1 MKSVA
6 HSLYLIL
13 MAFLSIIDPSTAGC
27 YDELEKERW
36 VMFKN
41 ESLSLVMAGDL
52 MDSMNCTMKY
62 YQNYTT
68 WPEHLENNTNWKGLM
83 NALKTCEINDTIKC
97 QGRPKEEVPVFNF
110 MCFLAKAVDLDLQ
123 GCGDYE
129 NLRSIYSR
137 MPLQNSKPSLSRTP
151 SPSVAPSPST
161 KPQLSRT
168 PSPSVAPS
176 RSTKP
181 PLSTTPSPSTAPSLS
196 TEPSPS
202 TAPALSITP
211 SPSTGPLPS
220 VTPSL
225 SVAFQPK
232 PTGTATAST
241 SADHTG
247 YNDPKNAGRNCQDDP
262 FNPEKRATDQ
272 NDKRVI
278 VLKTLVVIFGIST
291 IFGPVLVW
299 LYMRQKVK
307 MYTEQEVQDD
317 NLL

>member
-137 MPLQNSKPSLSRTP
+137 MPLQNST
-151 SPSVAPSPST
+151 
-161 KPQLSRT
+161 
-168 PSPSVAPS
+168 
-176 RSTKP
+176 
-181 PLSTTPSPSTAPSLS
+181 
-196 TEPSPS
+196 
-202 TAPALSITP
+202 
-211 SPSTGPLPS
+211 
-220 VTPSL
+220 
-225 SVAFQPK
+225 
-232 PTGTATAST
+232 
-241 SADHTG
+241 
-247 YNDPKNAGRNCQDDP
+247 GRNCQDDP
-262 FNPEKRATDQ
+262 FNQKRATDQ